1 MKKYWSMSRFFKKRK
16 HRYKFV
22 ASFFFFFNLDL
33 LYFTVKRTWFPF
45 LRCELD
51 IGSIR
56 GWNCFRPCLWSWV
69 SQLCLAKWT
78 AYIRGQRRVGCRVL
92 LKGHGGKKEK
102 KIKWLPPCLISFCR
116 RTLTRSSHVW
126 KHRVSGFRR
135 RIKTIR
141 LMESGQ
147 TVCGAWAELS
157 DMMKTLVWWRV
168 KCFHLLCFVTAGFG
182 VDQGSLNRLRRS

>member
-92 LKGHGGKKEK
+92 LKGHRGKKEK
-102 KIKWLPPCLISFCR
+102 KKSSGCLPVLFLSAEGHW
-116 RTLTRSSHVW
+116 HVAAMYGSTASP
-126 KHRVSGFRR
+126 VSDV
-135 RIKTIR
+135 
-141 LMESGQ
+141 ESKQSG
-147 TVCGAWAELS
+147 
-157 DMMKTLVWWRV
+157 WWRAGR
-168 KCFHLLCFVTAGFG
+168 LCVERGL
-182 VDQGSLNRLRRS
+182 S